1 MKEDTLLGPVLPS
14 DAVLRQLVQ
23 QPLQLLA
30 FLQGQLGFCLA
41 EPARLLLLQL
51 LLPHHLHFAL
61 DGVHRPL
68 IQAVN
73 RDILILKQRS
83 EILGLSFFLPF
94 LLVSIEEVVDVSRT
108 HRFELFFLI
117 MADLF
122 GGLVKQSFK
131 HDFVMFDAGSSEI
144 KNFNDLLL

>member
-1 MKEDTLLGPVLPS
+1 M
-14 DAVLRQLVQ
+14 
-23 QPLQLLA
+23 
-30 FLQGQLGFCLA
+30 
-41 EPARLLLLQL
+41 
-51 LLPHHLHFAL
+51 
-61 DGVHRPL
+61 
-68 IQAVN
+68 
-73 RDILILKQRS
+73 
-83 EILGLSFFLPF
+83 
-94 LLVSIEEVVDVSRT
+94 DVSRT